1 MTIPE
6 LPMSDPESAQATV
19 QTRVSSEEL
28 ELLVALLRCE
38 TNRRPQFRIPDL
50 LGACVSLT
58 LSDAHGPGRLLQFL
72 RGELV
77 HRDAPPALRSCDIWP
92 AQFRQLDA
100 ARQASWNR
108 FPHPRFAFEDLATAC
123 IAVAMKSPFGPAAV
137 LQEARANWLG
147 RTLIAP
153 APVF

>member
-1 MTIPE
+1 
-6 LPMSDPESAQATV
+6 MSAPDLAEPDAATV
-19 QTRVSSEEL
+19 QTRVWSEEL

-58 LSDAHGPGRLLQFL
+58 LSNEHGPVRLLQFL

-77 HRDAPPALRSCDIWP
+77 HRPAPAALRSCDIWP

-108 FPHPRFAFEDLATAC
+108 FPHPRFAFEDLTTAC
-123 IAVAMKSPFGPAAV
+123 IAVAMKRPFGSATV
-137 LQEARANWLG
+137 LQEARANWLR
-147 RTLIAP
+147 RTLMAP
-153 APVF
+153 APVA